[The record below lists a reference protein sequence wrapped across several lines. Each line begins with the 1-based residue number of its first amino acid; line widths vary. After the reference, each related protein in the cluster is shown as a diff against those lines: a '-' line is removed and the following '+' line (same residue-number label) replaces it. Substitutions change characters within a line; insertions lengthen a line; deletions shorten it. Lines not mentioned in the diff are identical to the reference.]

1 MIANNFNDFVEKVTE
16 AERTALNTPE
26 GQEITKKILEMKLA
40 QDPNMTPD
48 YQYPSRICQGGR
60 TVRQHDQSGE
70 GLVCRRGAEYR
81 RHIRWLVLSERSGG
95 AEAA

>member
-40 QDPNMTPD
+40 QDPNMAPEEW
-48 YQYPSRICQGGR
+48 QKWNEMQ
-60 TVRQHDQSGE
+60 
-70 GLVCRRGAEYR
+70 
-81 RHIRWLVLSERSGG
+81 
-95 AEAA
+95 EA